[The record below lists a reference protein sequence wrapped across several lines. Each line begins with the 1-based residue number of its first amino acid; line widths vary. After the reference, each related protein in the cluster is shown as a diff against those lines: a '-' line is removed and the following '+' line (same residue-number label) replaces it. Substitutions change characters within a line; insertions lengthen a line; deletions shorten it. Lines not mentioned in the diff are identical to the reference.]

1 MKIGYLEI
9 VLSAS
14 WVRSLKEKR
23 MLVRSIIA
31 KTRQKFNIS
40 VNEFATLDE
49 HQTITLGITC
59 GSNSTSQIDAILD
72 QVVNFIESNYETEII
87 GIEREIL

>member
-9 VLSAS
+9 VLSAK
-14 WVRSLKEKR
+14 WVHSLKEKR
-23 MLVRSIIA
+23 MLVRSITA
-31 KTRQKFNIS
+31 KTRHQFNIS
-40 VNEFATLDE
+40 INEFATLDD

-59 GSNSTSQIDAILD
+59 GSNSISIIHSILD

-87 GIEREIL
+87 RVGKEIL

>member
-9 VLSAS
+9 VLSAV
-14 WVRSLKEKR
+14 WVHSLKEKR
-23 MLVRSIIA
+23 MLVRSIVA
-31 KTRQKFNIS
+31 KTRQKFNVS

-59 GSNSTSQIDAILD
+59 GSNSKSQIDAVMD
-72 QVVNFIESNYETEII
+72 QVINFIESNYETEVVKV
-87 GIEREIL
+87 EREVL